1 MQQTSQPKP
10 LKSPDQ
16 TETDTNTALPVVVVR
31 PATEA
36 DVSFIFNSWLKSY
49 RPQCKAVSNPVYYQF
64 QHELIEHLLARCS
77 VQVACNA
84 SDASQIYG
92 YLVSEHM
99 EGIQVVHFAYVKH
112 SFRQLGIMR
121 KLAGSAGIVAE
132 TGGFYTH
139 KTEFASKCADGTKWA
154 YNPYLTRK
162 IVQNE

>member
-1 MQQTSQPKP
+1 
-10 LKSPDQ
+10 
-16 TETDTNTALPVVVVR
+16 
-31 PATEA
+31 
-36 DVSFIFNSWLKSY
+36 
-49 RPQCKAVSNPVYYQF
+49 
-64 QHELIEHLLARCS
+64 

-84 SDASQIYG
+84 SDAAQIYG

-112 SFRQLGIMR
+112 SFRQLGIMN

-162 IVQNE
+162 IVQNEWRFWLQYFAFNGLGRSKNA